1 MKGGEKAQHAVPYWV
16 GCRQYLCDIVAGSH
30 QANKPG
36 GALAMCLVRA
46 KDVSKTYQAGEVE
59 VRALKDL
66 SFEIEPASFVSFVGP
81 SGSGKTTLL
90 NLIGCLDSPTS
101 GHLTVAG
108 TQVAALGRAQGA
120 TFRGKNIG
128 FVFQDFNLIP
138 VLTVFENVEYP
149 LLMVANYSVRER
161 RKRVETLLEAVGMVD
176 QGRKFPNQISGGQ
189 KQRVAVA
196 RALVGD
202 PRVVLADEP
211 TANLDHDTAFMV
223 IDLMK
228 SMKADRKTT
237 FVFSTHDPK
246 IVGEAEVVYT
256 LEDGRLVGQED
267 RRTGNA

>member
-1 MKGGEKAQHAVPYWV
+1 MS
-16 GCRQYLCDIVAGSH
+16 LIS
-30 QANKPG
+30 
-36 GALAMCLVRA
+36 A

-59 VRALKDL
+59 VRAIKGLN
-66 SFEIEPASFVSFVGP
+66 FEIEPASFVSFVGP

-108 TQVAALGRAQGA
+108 TEVASLSRLEGA
-120 TFRGKNIG
+120 IFRGKNIG

-149 LLMVANYSVRER
+149 LLIVAGYSAVER
-161 RKRVETLLEAVGMVD
+161 RERVETLLEAVGMTD
-176 QGRKFPNQISGGQ
+176 QRRKFPNQISGGQ

-196 RALVGD
+196 RALVGS
-202 PRVVLADEP
+202 PKVVLADEP

-223 IDLMK
+223 INLMK

-237 FVFSTHDPK
+237 FIFSTHDPK
-246 IVGEAEVVYT
+246 IVGEAEIVYT
-256 LEDGRLVGQED
+256 LEDGILVGRDD
-267 RRTGNA
+267 RRTGHA